1 MRAVLRNRVRAR
13 IGEEQARPVRDAFES
28 VAGAAANVGA
38 PIDVE
43 VATPQGRIH
52 VEALQSALRRV
63 QTEVA
68 SHVGPTIGVTSGFNA
83 MDGD

>member
-1 MRAVLRNRVRAR
+1 MRGRSATPSRASP
-13 IGEEQARPVRDAFES
+13 APP
-28 VAGAAANVGA
+28 ANVAA

-52 VEALQSALRRV
+52 VEALQGALRRV
-63 QTEVA
+63 QTEVM
-68 SHVGPTIGVTSGFNA
+68 SHVGPVVGVTSGFNS

>member
-1 MRAVLRNRVRAR
+1 MRALFDTVFAPA
-13 IGEEQARPVRDAFES
+13 IGPEEAGPVDRAFES
-28 VAGAAANVGA
+28 ALLAAGRVAA

-43 VATPQGRIH
+43 VATQQGRIH
-52 VEALQSALRRV
+52 VEALQGALRRV

-68 SHVGPTIGVTSGFNA
+68 SHVGPTVGVTSGFNA